1 MVILN
6 KKEGEYMY
14 RIYRQYKNDLIPTS
28 YESNNLE
35 ILKKIRDAL
44 RHCRSVFIIKK
55 VDE

>member
-1 MVILN
+1 MVIL
-6 KKEGEYMY
+6 KKEENMY
-14 RIYRQYKNDLIPTS
+14 RIYRQYKNDFIPTS

-35 ILKKIRDAL
+35 TLKKVRDAL

>member
-1 MVILN
+1 
-6 KKEGEYMY
+6 MY

-35 ILKKIRDAL
+35 ILKKIRGAL

>member
-6 KKEGEYMY
+6 KKEENMY
-14 RIYRQYKNDLIPTS
+14 RIYRQYKNDFIPTS

-35 ILKKIRDAL
+35 TLKKVRDAL

>member
-1 MVILN
+1 MVIL
-6 KKEGEYMY
+6 KKEENMY
-14 RIYRQYKNDLIPTS
+14 RIYRQYKNDFIPTS

-35 ILKKIRDAL
+35 TLKKMRDAL